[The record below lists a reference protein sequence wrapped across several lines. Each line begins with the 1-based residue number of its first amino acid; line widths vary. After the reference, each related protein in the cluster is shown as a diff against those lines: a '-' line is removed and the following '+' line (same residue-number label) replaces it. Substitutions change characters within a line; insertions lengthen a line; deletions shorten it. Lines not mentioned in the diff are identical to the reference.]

1 MRRGANALTARPVR
15 FALVG
20 VANTL
25 LGLLVIYAA
34 KWVAGLPDFAANLI
48 GYSVGLTVS
57 YFLNARW
64 TFAFRGAHGAAA
76 PRFVLVIVVAYL
88 ANIATV
94 YALLGLAINSYI
106 AQAAGIVPYTV
117 VGYLGAAL
125 FAFHDAETRTTGYP
139 RRPSGGE

>member
-1 MRRGANALTARPVR
+1 VRPVR

-34 KWVAGLPDFAANLI
+34 KWLGGLPDLPANLL
-48 GYSVGLTVS
+48 GYIVGLTVS
-57 YFLNARW
+57 YCLNARW
-64 TFAFRGAHGAAA
+64 TFAFRGHHAVAA
-76 PRFVLVIVVAYL
+76 PRFVLVIVVGYL

-106 AQAAGIVPYTV
+106 AQAAGIIPYTV
-117 VGYLGAAL
+117 ISYLGAAL
-125 FAFHDAETRTTGYP
+125 FAFRDTDP
-139 RRPSGGE
+139 RKSSFPRPPSEGE